1 MVLTQSTYTL
11 FSIIMREKKLNTKNL
26 LMFVVLSAGILTVL
40 SGTGMSQVQSAF
52 AEKEECED
60 NDDNNCNDKKI
71 EQENDCKIVIKND
84 DGSNSNSNTAG
95 DITCENFGANPEDV
109 SGLVGHRQ
117 SQEQLP
123 FDSVFGP
130 IS

>member
-1 MVLTQSTYTL
+1 
-11 FSIIMREKKLNTKNL
+11 MREKNLNTKNL

-95 DITCENFGANPEDV
+95 DITCDTLAVNPEDV
-109 SGLVGHRQ
+109 SGLVGHDQ
-117 SQEQLP
+117 IQEQP
-123 FDSVFGP
+123 PGQSFDPVFGP